1 MQKLNLKLFQLRL
14 LFLLKIGPPGE
25 ESNLERS
32 QHPISTF
39 LASALSLETT
49 LTYFNRSVDNKAL
62 ENFNLIIKPGEKI
75 GICGRSG
82 RQEYSIIYT
91 EEANNFFS
99 GKSSLILTLFR
110 MLELNSGT
118 IFIDGLDL
126 STIPRHYVR
135 RNLNAIPQDPYF
147 VAGSIRLN
155 LDPFSTNTDALILT
169 ALRKVKLLNT
179 IIANGGLD
187 GELDPETM
195 SHGQRQLFCLARAIL
210 RKSKIVVLDEATSSV
225 DRETDKLMQEIIRQE
240 FKDCTIIA
248 VAHRLETILDFDRI
262 AVLDRGDLV
271 ECDSPKNLLAKD
283 SSFKELY
290 DVYSSSKEDRDSS
303 ST

>member
-1 MQKLNLKLFQLRL
+1 
-14 LFLLKIGPPGE
+14 
-25 ESNLERS
+25 
-32 QHPISTF
+32 
-39 LASALSLETT
+39 
-49 LTYFNRSVDNKAL
+49 
-62 ENFNLIIKPGEKI
+62 
-75 GICGRSG
+75 
-82 RQEYSIIYT
+82 
-91 EEANNFFS
+91 
-99 GKSSLILTLFR
+99 

-118 IFIDGLDL
+118 IFIDGLDV
-126 STIPRHYVR
+126 STLPRHDVR
-135 RNLNAIPQDPYF
+135 TNLNAIPQDPYF

-155 LDPFSTNTDALILT
+155 LDPYSTSADTLIIS
-169 ALRKVKLLNT
+169 ALRKVKLLDT
-179 IIANGGLD
+179 ITANGGLD
-187 GELDPETM
+187 GELNPDTL

-262 AVLDRGDLV
+262 AVLDRGKLI
-271 ECDSPKNLLAKD
+271 ECDSPKNLLAED

-290 DVYSSSKEDRDSS
+290 TVYSSSKEDMDAS